1 MEDTTISIIA
11 MFIAMIIMFIV
22 PLITIAD
29 RADDIGQLIV
39 QTATAS
45 FVDDIIKSGKIT
57 RDRYDKFLNELGTS
71 MNTYDIDIELKIL
84 DPNSSKRVTDNYST
98 IGKNAYY
105 SLFSSQIEDKLQ
117 LSDNDAISTGMI
129 VLKEGDSISV
139 TVKNSSTTLS
149 QALRGIYYKARGEEI
164 HIIAGTASG
173 TISINGAT

>member
-11 MFIAMIIMFIV
+11 IFIAMIIMFIV

-39 QTATAS
+39 QTATSS

-57 RDRYDKFLNELGTS
+57 RDKYERFLVELETS

-84 DPNSSKRVTDNYST
+84 DTNVSKRVTDNNGT
-98 IGKNAYY
+98 IGKNVYY
-105 SLFSSQIEDKLQ
+105 SIFSSQIEDKLQ
-117 LSDNDAISTGMI
+117 QSATEEII
-129 VLKEGDSISV
+129 LKEGDVISV
-139 TVKNSSTTLS
+139 TVKNNSTTLS
-149 QALRGIYYKARGEEI
+149 QSIRGIYYKAKGEEI

-173 TISINGAT
+173 TIAINGAT